1 VLDTIDKCPNT
12 APGVKVDALGC
23 PILVQTRAVAPA
35 PVFQIQ
41 AAEHKPVILKG
52 VSFESGRSAL
62 LATSFTLLDQVA
74 ASLLENP
81 TVRIEIA
88 GHTDA
93 TGARTTNI
101 SLSLARARA
110 VQAYLAQKGVAL
122 DRMVAKGYGP
132 DKPLGANSTAAGR
145 AQNRRVELSVI
156 Q

>member
-1 VLDTIDKCPNT
+1 MLF
-12 APGVKVDALGC
+12 
-23 PILVQTRAVAPA
+23 RS
-35 PVFQIQ
+35 
-41 AAEHKPVILKG
+41 G

-62 LATSFTLLDQVA
+62 VTTSYALLDQVA
-74 ASLLENP
+74 TSLAQNP

-93 TGARTTNI
+93 TGARATNI

-132 DKPLGANSTAAGR
+132 DKPLGPNTTAAGR
-145 AQNRRVELSVI
+145 QQNRRVELSI
-156 Q
+156 IP